1 MDVSG
6 DYVFDAPQQLV
17 WDALLDPNVLGS
29 IMPGGK
35 GFEQTGENQYG
46 GVLEVK
52 VGPVQGTFQGQIVL
66 SDIVPPESYQ
76 IVVDGKGATGFV
88 KGTGNLHLEP
98 RDQQTYLQY
107 SGTAQVGG
115 RIASVGQRLID
126 SAARSIIRQSLDAL
140 NEYLKIEAA
149 RQPVVAAVAAA
160 SNGAAEAADSHAAPA
175 AVVVAEAA
183 HPVAIEAAPAPVPV
197 AYKPPSQ
204 MALGLQVAR
213 DVLNDLLPGGY
224 QPWLYATL
232 IVVVVL
238 IIMFAAGRP

>member
-1 MDVSG
+1 M
-6 DYVFDAPQQLV
+6 
-17 WDALLDPNVLGS
+17 
-29 IMPGGK
+29 
-35 GFEQTGENQYG
+35 
-46 GVLEVK
+46 
-52 VGPVQGTFQGQIVL
+52 
-66 SDIVPPESYQ
+66 
-76 IVVDGKGATGFV
+76 VDGKGATGFV
-88 KGTGNLHLEP
+88 KGTGNLRLEP
-98 RDQQTYLQY
+98 RDQQTHLQY

-115 RIASVGQRLID
+115 RIASVGQRLVD

-140 NEYLKIEAA
+140 NEYLRIEAA
-149 RQPVVAAVAAA
+149 KQSVGAAVAAAA
-160 SNGAAEAADSHAAPA
+160 SNGAAEAADSHRSPA
-175 AVVVAEAA
+175 AVVVAETA
-183 HPVAIEAAPAPVPV
+183 HPVAIEAAPAPAPV